1 MASDKGKK
9 SAKTVTAI
17 PANDDGTEKKRALD
31 IALAGIEK
39 QFGKGAV
46 IRMGERAVRDIQV
59 IPTGCLDL
67 DMALGVGGVPRGR
80 VVEIYGPESS
90 GKTTLALLPAAL
102 APPDARGVWA
112 DTQISGGELEAYLR
126 ALLAVWGA
134 RLWVWLDPICMR
146 FPVPCPTGVGEALTA
161 SAVQAVCARH
171 PSHFS
176 PALLCRYCFFSGSE
190 GRPSVVL
197 FDTDDTCREKLALLR
212 RLGVQ
217 QVFGFLPQG

>member
-1 MASDKGKK
+1 MILYPFQPGRAGGYGIVGFDEQTWQPHGELLLP
-9 SAKTVTAI
+9 SAGESPPAEFRGSAI
-17 PANDDGTEKKRALD
+17 FGEACA
-31 IALAGIEK
+31 AG
-39 QFGKGAV
+39 
-46 IRMGERAVRDIQV
+46 D
-59 IPTGCLDL
+59 
-67 DMALGVGGVPRGR
+67 PRQ
-80 VVEIYGPESS
+80 
-90 GKTTLALLPAAL
+90 LLPAAL

>member
-1 MASDKGKK
+1 MILYPFQPGRAGGYSIVGFDEQTWQPHGELLLL
-9 SAKTVTAI
+9 SAGESPPAEFRGSAI
-17 PANDDGTEKKRALD
+17 FGEACA
-31 IALAGIEK
+31 AG
-39 QFGKGAV
+39 
-46 IRMGERAVRDIQV
+46 D
-59 IPTGCLDL
+59 
-67 DMALGVGGVPRGR
+67 PRQ
-80 VVEIYGPESS
+80 
-90 GKTTLALLPAAL
+90 LLPAAL

-134 RLWVWLDPICMR
+134 RLWVWLEPICMR
-146 FPVPCPTGVGEALTA
+146 FPVPCPTGVGETVSAAAL
-161 SAVQAVCARH
+161 QDICARY

-176 PALLCRYCFFSGSE
+176 PELLCRYCFFSGSE

>member
-1 MASDKGKK
+1 MILYPFQPGRAGGYSIVGFDEQTWQPHGELLLL
-9 SAKTVTAI
+9 SAGESPPAEFRGSAI
-17 PANDDGTEKKRALD
+17 FGEACA
-31 IALAGIEK
+31 AG
-39 QFGKGAV
+39 
-46 IRMGERAVRDIQV
+46 D
-59 IPTGCLDL
+59 
-67 DMALGVGGVPRGR
+67 PRQ
-80 VVEIYGPESS
+80 
-90 GKTTLALLPAAL
+90 LLPAAL
-102 APPDARGVWA
+102 APADARGVWA